1 MRNRQL
7 LQSLMIVSTFLF
19 PFSSQRRFQKISDMD
34 ASQSFKTVEDEAL
47 RHPIAY
53 QLLKVLSDEIGPR
66 LTGSPSDSRAQ
77 QWAIQEMRSIGLS
90 NVRGEEWQLERGWRR
105 GYTRVQLVIPFHL
118 DLAVASY
125 GWSGSAPTGGVEA
138 DVLLVD
144 STALEVEVREHSADW
159 AGKILLL
166 TPKDTKH
173 FDLFKNMSELPMF
186 LATAASAHAIA
197 VINGDTRPGMLL
209 PHTGP
214 IGLPFHRTDMIVLDM
229 ASEQRDLIARTL
241 QLGKAC
247 RMKIEVQNEFTPGAV
262 PSRNIVG
269 EIPGSDYPEQVVV
282 VGAHLDS
289 WDLGTG
295 AVDDGFGVAAVL
307 GSAEAI
313 LSAGVKPKRTIRFIL
328 FTGEEQ
334 GLLGSRAYLK
344 QHQAETNN
352 FVCAVVLDWGS
363 GPITRFPFAGHD
375 EVAAPLEEL
384 FRSSKTL
391 TSVTT
396 TPGYLTF
403 TDAYSF
409 TLAGIPGIAPLQD
422 SPNYTMVGHSGADT
436 LDKVNEPTL
445 NQDTAMLASV
455 AIWVA
460 DYPIRI
466 GSVWSPEQ
474 TSQMLQQQRK
484 SLQLLGLW
492 PF

>member
-1 MRNRQL
+1 MCNQQL
-7 LQSLMIVSTFLF
+7 FQCLMIVSAFLF
-19 PFSSQRRFQKISDMD
+19 PFGSQGQLQKISSTDV
-34 ASQSFKTVEDEAL
+34 SQSFKTVEDEAL
-47 RHPIAY
+47 KHPIAY
-53 QLLKVLSDEIGPR
+53 PLLKVLTDEIGPR
-66 LTGSPSDSRAQ
+66 LTGSPPDSRAQ
-77 QWAIQEMRSIGLS
+77 QWALKEMRSIGLS
-90 NVRGEEWQLERGWRR
+90 NVRSEEWQLERGWRR
-105 GYTRVQLVIPFHL
+105 GYARAQLVIPFHL

-125 GWSGSAPTGGVEA
+125 GWSGSTPNGGAEA
-138 DVLLVD
+138 DVVLAD
-144 STALEVEVREHSADW
+144 STALELEAQEHSANW
-159 AGKILLL
+159 QGKILLL
-166 TPKDTKH
+166 TPKDPKH
-173 FDLFKNMSELPMF
+173 FDLFKSMSDLPAF
-186 LATAASAHAIA
+186 LVAAASAHAIA
-197 VINGDTRPGMLL
+197 IINSDPRPGILL

-214 IGLPFHRTDMIVLDM
+214 IGLPFHRTDLVVLDM

-241 QLGKAC
+241 QLGKAG
-247 RMKIEVQNEFTPGAV
+247 RVKIDVQNEFTRGAV

-282 VGAHLDS
+282 LGAHLDS

-307 GSAEAI
+307 GSAKAI

-334 GLLGSRAYLK
+334 GLLGSHAYLK
-344 QHQAETNN
+344 QHQAEVRN

-363 GPITRFPFAGHD
+363 GPITRFPLAGHD
-375 EVAAPLEEL
+375 EFAAPMQEL
-384 FRSSKTL
+384 FRSSKAL
-391 TSVTT
+391 ASVTT
-396 TPGYLTF
+396 SPGYLTF

-422 SPNYTMVGHSGADT
+422 SPNYTMVGHSAADT
-436 LDKVNEPTL
+436 LDKVNESTL
-445 NQDTAMLASV
+445 NQDTAMMASM
-455 AIWVA
+455 AIWIA

-474 TSQMLQQQRK
+474 TSQSLQEQRR

>member
-1 MRNRQL
+1 MCNQQL
-7 LQSLMIVSTFLF
+7 FQCLMIVSTFLF
-19 PFSSQRRFQKISDMD
+19 PFSSQGQLQKISSTDV
-34 ASQSFKTVEDEAL
+34 SQSFKTVEDEAL
-47 RHPIAY
+47 KHPIAY
-53 QLLKVLSDEIGPR
+53 PLLKVLTDEIGPR
-66 LTGSPSDSRAQ
+66 LTGSPPDSRAQ
-77 QWAIQEMRSIGLS
+77 QWALKEMRSIGLS

-105 GYTRVQLVIPFHL
+105 GYARAQLVIPFHL

-125 GWSGSAPTGGVEA
+125 GWSGSTPNGGAEA
-138 DVLLVD
+138 DVVLVD
-144 STALEVEVREHSADW
+144 STALELEAQEHSANW
-159 AGKILLL
+159 PGKILLL
-166 TPKDTKH
+166 TPKDPKH
-173 FDLFKNMSELPMF
+173 FDLFKSMSDLPAF
-186 LATAASAHAIA
+186 LVAAASAHAIA
-197 VINGDTRPGMLL
+197 IINSDPRPGILL

-214 IGLPFHRTDMIVLDM
+214 IGLPFHRTDLVVLDM

-241 QLGKAC
+241 QLGKAG
-247 RMKIEVQNEFTPGAV
+247 RVKIDVQNEFTRGAV

-282 VGAHLDS
+282 LGAHLDS

-307 GSAEAI
+307 GSAKAI

-334 GLLGSRAYLK
+334 GLLGSHAYLK
-344 QHQAETNN
+344 QHQAEVRN

-363 GPITRFPFAGHD
+363 GPITKFPLAGHD
-375 EVAAPLEEL
+375 EFSAPMQEL
-384 FRSSKTL
+384 FRSSKAL
-391 TSVTT
+391 ASVTT
-396 TPGYLTF
+396 SPGYLTF

-422 SPNYTMVGHSGADT
+422 SPNYTMVGHSAADT
-436 LDKVNEPTL
+436 LDKVNESTL
-445 NQDTAMLASV
+445 NQDTAMMASM
-455 AIWVA
+455 AIWIS

-474 TSQMLQQQRK
+474 TSQSLQEQRR

>member
-1 MRNRQL
+1 MRDRQL
-7 LQSLMIVSTFLF
+7 LLSLMIVSTFLCS
-19 PFSSQRRFQKISDMD
+19 FSSHEQLQKIYGTD
-34 ASQSFKTVEDEAL
+34 ASHSHKTVEDEAL
-47 RHPIAY
+47 GHPIAY
-53 QLLKVLSDEIGPR
+53 PLLKVLSDEIGPR
-66 LTGSPSDSRAQ
+66 LSGSPSDSRAQ

-105 GYTRVQLVIPFHL
+105 GYARAQLVIPFHL

-125 GWSGSAPTGGVEA
+125 GWSGSTPNEGAEA
-138 DVLLVD
+138 DVVLVD
-144 STALEVEVREHSADW
+144 STALELEAHEHSADW

-166 TPKDTKH
+166 TPKDPKH
-173 FDLFKNMSELPMF
+173 FDLFKNMSELPAF
-186 LATAASAHAIA
+186 LAAAASAHAIA
-197 VINGDTRPGMLL
+197 IINGDPRPGMLL

-214 IGLPFHRTDMIVLDM
+214 IGLPFHRTDMVVLDM
-229 ASEQRDLIARTL
+229 ASEQRDLVARTL

-247 RMKIEVQNEFTPGAV
+247 RMKIDVQNEFTPGAV

-295 AVDDGFGVAAVL
+295 AVDDGFGVAAAL
-307 GSAEAI
+307 GSAKAI

-344 QHQAETNN
+344 QHQVETNN

-363 GPITRFPFAGHD
+363 GPITKLPLAGHN
-375 EVAAPLEEL
+375 EVAAPLQEL
-384 FRSSKTL
+384 FRSSKAL

-396 TPGYLTF
+396 SPGYLMF

-409 TLAGIPGIAPLQD
+409 TLACIPGIAPLQD
-422 SPNYTMVGHSGADT
+422 SSDYTTVGHSGADT
-436 LDKVNEPTL
+436 LDKVNESTL
-445 NQDTAMLASV
+445 NQDTAMLASI

-460 DYPIRI
+460 DYPVRI
-466 GSVWSPEQ
+466 GSVWSLEQ
-474 TSQMLQQQRK
+474 TSQMLQEQHK
-484 SLQLLGLW
+484 PLQLLGLW

>member
-1 MRNRQL
+1 MRNQQH
-7 LQSLMIVSTFLF
+7 LQCLMIVWTSFF
-19 PFSSQRRFQKISDMD
+19 PFSSRGQPQKPSSMD
-34 ASQSFKTVEDEAL
+34 VSRSFKTVEDEAL
-47 RHPIAY
+47 KHPIAY
-53 QLLKVLSDEIGPR
+53 PLLKVLTDEIGPR
-66 LTGSPSDSRAQ
+66 LTGSPSDLRAQ
-77 QWAIQEMRSIGLS
+77 HWALQEMRSIGLS

-105 GYTRVQLVIPFHL
+105 GYARAQLVIPFHL
-118 DLAVASY
+118 ELAVASY
-125 GWSGSAPTGGVEA
+125 GWSGSTPNGDAEA
-138 DVLLVD
+138 DVVLVD
-144 STALEVEVREHSADW
+144 STALEVEAHEHSANW

-166 TPKDTKH
+166 TPKDPKR
-173 FDLFKNMSELPMF
+173 FDSFKSMSELPAF
-186 LATAASAHAIA
+186 LAAAASAHAIA
-197 VINGDTRPGMLL
+197 IINGDPRPGILL
-209 PHTGP
+209 PHTEP
-214 IGLPFHRTDMIVLDM
+214 IGFPFHRTDLVVLDM
-229 ASEQRDLIARTL
+229 ASEQRDLILRTL
-241 QLGKAC
+241 QLGKAG
-247 RMKIEVQNEFTPGAV
+247 RMKIEVQNEFTSGAV

-307 GSAEAI
+307 GSAKVI

-334 GLLGSRAYLK
+334 GLLGSRAYLR
-344 QHQAETNN
+344 QHQAEVHN

-363 GPITRFPFAGHD
+363 GPITRLPFAGHD
-375 EVAAPLEEL
+375 EFAAPLQEL
-384 FRSSKTL
+384 FRSSKAL

-396 TPGYLTF
+396 SPGYLTF

-422 SPNYTMVGHSGADT
+422 SPNYIAVGHSGADT
-436 LDKVNEPTL
+436 LDKVNESTL
-445 NQDTAMLASV
+445 NQDTAMLASI

-460 DYPIRI
+460 DYPVRI

-474 TSQMLQQQRK
+474 TSQMLQEHRK

>member
-1 MRNRQL
+1 MCNQQL
-7 LQSLMIVSTFLF
+7 FQCLMIVSTFLF
-19 PFSSQRRFQKISDMD
+19 PFSSQGQLQKISSTDV
-34 ASQSFKTVEDEAL
+34 SQSFKTVEDEAL
-47 RHPIAY
+47 KHPIAY
-53 QLLKVLSDEIGPR
+53 PLLKVLTDEIGPR
-66 LTGSPSDSRAQ
+66 LTGSPPDSRAQ
-77 QWAIQEMRSIGLS
+77 QWALKQMRSIGLS

-105 GYTRVQLVIPFHL
+105 GYARAQLVIPFHL

-125 GWSGSAPTGGVEA
+125 GWSGSTRNGGAEA
-138 DVLLVD
+138 DVVLVD
-144 STALEVEVREHSADW
+144 SAALELEAREHSANW
-159 AGKILLL
+159 PGKILLL
-166 TPKDTKH
+166 TPKEPKH
-173 FDLFKNMSELPMF
+173 FDLFKSMSDLPAF
-186 LATAASAHAIA
+186 LAAAASAHAIA
-197 VINGDTRPGMLL
+197 IINGDPRPGILL

-214 IGLPFHRTDMIVLDM
+214 IGLPFHRTDLVVLDM

-241 QLGKAC
+241 QLGKAG
-247 RMKIEVQNEFTPGAV
+247 RVKIDVQNEFTRGAV

-307 GSAEAI
+307 GSAKAI

-334 GLLGSRAYLK
+334 GLLGSHAYLK
-344 QHQAETNN
+344 QHQAEARN

-363 GPITRFPFAGHD
+363 GPITRFPLAGHD
-375 EVAAPLEEL
+375 EFAAPMQEL
-384 FRSSKTL
+384 FRSSKAL
-391 TSVTT
+391 ASVTT
-396 TPGYLTF
+396 SPGYLTF

-422 SPNYTMVGHSGADT
+422 SPNYTMVGHSAADT
-436 LDKVNEPTL
+436 LDKVNESTL
-445 NQDTAMLASV
+445 NQDTAMMASM
-455 AIWVA
+455 AIWIA

-474 TSQMLQQQRK
+474 TSQSLQEQRR

>member
-1 MRNRQL
+1 MSTQQL
-7 LQSLMIVSTFLF
+7 LQCLIIVSTFLF
-19 PFSSQRRFQKISDMD
+19 PFSSQGQLQKISSRDV
-34 ASQSFKTVEDEAL
+34 SQSFKTVEDEAL
-47 RHPIAY
+47 NHPIAY
-53 QLLKVLSDEIGPR
+53 PLLKVLTDEIGPR
-66 LTGSPSDSRAQ
+66 LTGSPPDSRAQ
-77 QWAIQEMRSIGLS
+77 QWALKEMRSIGLS
-90 NVRGEEWQLERGWRR
+90 NVRGEAWQLERGWRR
-105 GYTRVQLVIPFHL
+105 GYARAQLVIPFHL

-125 GWSGSAPTGGVEA
+125 GWSGSTPNGGAEA
-138 DVLLVD
+138 DVVLVD
-144 STALEVEVREHSADW
+144 STALELEAQEHSANW
-159 AGKILLL
+159 PGKILLL
-166 TPKDTKH
+166 TPKDPKH
-173 FDLFKNMSELPMF
+173 FDLFKSMSDLPAF
-186 LATAASAHAIA
+186 LAAAASAHAIA
-197 VINGDTRPGMLL
+197 IINGDPRPGILL

-214 IGLPFHRTDMIVLDM
+214 IGLPFHRTDLVVLDM

-241 QLGKAC
+241 QLGKAS
-247 RMKIEVQNEFTPGAV
+247 RVKIDVQNEFTRGAV

-282 VGAHLDS
+282 LAAHLDS

-307 GSAEAI
+307 GSAKAI
-313 LSAGVKPKRTIRFIL
+313 LSAGIKPKRTIRFIL

-344 QHQAETNN
+344 QHQAEVRN

-363 GPITRFPFAGHD
+363 GPITGFPLAGHD
-375 EVAAPLEEL
+375 EFAAPMQEL
-384 FRSSKTL
+384 FRSSKAL
-391 TSVTT
+391 ASVTT
-396 TPGYLTF
+396 SPGYLTF

-422 SPNYTMVGHSGADT
+422 SPNYTMVGHSAADT
-436 LDKVNEPTL
+436 LDKVNESTL
-445 NQDTAMLASV
+445 NQDTAMMASM
-455 AIWVA
+455 AIWIA

-474 TSQMLQQQRK
+474 TSQSLQEQRR

>member
-1 MRNRQL
+1 MSTQQL
-7 LQSLMIVSTFLF
+7 LQCLIIVSTFLF
-19 PFSSQRRFQKISDMD
+19 PFSSQGQLQKISSRDV
-34 ASQSFKTVEDEAL
+34 SQSFKTVEDEAL
-47 RHPIAY
+47 NHPIAY
-53 QLLKVLSDEIGPR
+53 PLLKVLTDEIGPR
-66 LTGSPSDSRAQ
+66 LTGSPPDSRAQ
-77 QWAIQEMRSIGLS
+77 QWALKEMRSIGLS

-105 GYTRVQLVIPFHL
+105 GYARAQLVIPFHL

-125 GWSGSAPTGGVEA
+125 GWSGSTPNGGAEA
-138 DVLLVD
+138 DVVLVD
-144 STALEVEVREHSADW
+144 STALELEAQEHSATW
-159 AGKILLL
+159 PGKILLL
-166 TPKDTKH
+166 TPKDSKH
-173 FDLFKNMSELPMF
+173 FDLFKSMSDLPGF
-186 LATAASAHAIA
+186 LAVAASAHAIA
-197 VINGDTRPGMLL
+197 IINGDPRPGILL

-214 IGLPFHRTDMIVLDM
+214 IGLPFHRTDLVVLDM

-241 QLGKAC
+241 QLGKAS
-247 RMKIEVQNEFTPGAV
+247 RVKIDVQNEFTRGAV

-282 VGAHLDS
+282 LGAHLDS

-307 GSAEAI
+307 GSAKAI
-313 LSAGVKPKRTIRFIL
+313 LSAGIKPKRTIRFIL

-344 QHQAETNN
+344 QHQAEVRN

-363 GPITRFPFAGHD
+363 GPITRFPLAGHD
-375 EVAAPLEEL
+375 EFAAPMQEL
-384 FRSSKTL
+384 FRSSKAL
-391 TSVTT
+391 ASVTT
-396 TPGYLTF
+396 SPGYLTF

-422 SPNYTMVGHSGADT
+422 SPNYTMVGHSAADT
-436 LDKVNEPTL
+436 LDKVSESTL
-445 NQDTAMLASV
+445 NQDTAMMASM
-455 AIWVA
+455 AIWIA

-474 TSQMLQQQRK
+474 TSQSLQEQRR

>member
-1 MRNRQL
+1 MSTQQL
-7 LQSLMIVSTFLF
+7 LQCLIIVSTFLF
-19 PFSSQRRFQKISDMD
+19 PFSSQGQLQKISSRDI
-34 ASQSFKTVEDEAL
+34 SQSFKTVEDEAL
-47 RHPIAY
+47 NHPIAY
-53 QLLKVLSDEIGPR
+53 PLLKVLTDEIGPR
-66 LTGSPSDSRAQ
+66 LTGSPPDSRAQ
-77 QWAIQEMRSIGLS
+77 QWALKQMRSIGLS

-105 GYTRVQLVIPFHL
+105 GYARAQLVIPFHL

-125 GWSGSAPTGGVEA
+125 GWSGSTPNGGAEA
-138 DVLLVD
+138 DVVLVD
-144 STALEVEVREHSADW
+144 SAALELEAQEHSANW
-159 AGKILLL
+159 PGKILLL
-166 TPKDTKH
+166 TPKDPKQ
-173 FDLFKNMSELPMF
+173 FDLFKSMSDLPAF
-186 LATAASAHAIA
+186 LAAAASAHAIA
-197 VINGDTRPGMLL
+197 IINGDPRPGILL

-214 IGLPFHRTDMIVLDM
+214 IGLPFHRTDLVVLDM

-241 QLGKAC
+241 QLGKAS
-247 RMKIEVQNEFTPGAV
+247 RVKIDVQNEFTRGAV

-282 VGAHLDS
+282 LGAHLDS

-307 GSAEAI
+307 GSAKAI
-313 LSAGVKPKRTIRFIL
+313 LSAGIKPKRTIRFIL

-344 QHQAETNN
+344 QHQAEVRN

-363 GPITRFPFAGHD
+363 GPITRFPLAGHD
-375 EVAAPLEEL
+375 EFAAPMQEL
-384 FRSSKTL
+384 FRSSKAL
-391 TSVTT
+391 ASVTT
-396 TPGYLTF
+396 SPGYLTF

-422 SPNYTMVGHSGADT
+422 SPNYTMVGHSAADT
-436 LDKVNEPTL
+436 LDKVNESTL
-445 NQDTAMLASV
+445 NQDTAMMASM
-455 AIWVA
+455 AIWIA

-474 TSQMLQQQRK
+474 TSQSLQEQRR

>member
-1 MRNRQL
+1 MCNQQL
-7 LQSLMIVSTFLF
+7 FQCLMIVSTFLF
-19 PFSSQRRFQKISDMD
+19 PFGSQGQLQKISSTDV
-34 ASQSFKTVEDEAL
+34 SQSFKTVEDEAL
-47 RHPIAY
+47 KHPIAY
-53 QLLKVLSDEIGPR
+53 QLLKVLTDEIGPR
-66 LTGSPSDSRAQ
+66 LTGSPPDSRAQ
-77 QWAIQEMRSIGLS
+77 QWALKEMRSIGLS

-105 GYTRVQLVIPFHL
+105 GYARAQLVIPFHL

-125 GWSGSAPTGGVEA
+125 GWSGSTPNGGAEA
-138 DVLLVD
+138 DLVLVD
-144 STALEVEVREHSADW
+144 SAALELEAQEHSANW
-159 AGKILLL
+159 PGKILLL
-166 TPKDTKH
+166 TPKDPKH
-173 FDLFKNMSELPMF
+173 FDLFKSMADLPAF
-186 LATAASAHAIA
+186 LTAAASAHAIA
-197 VINGDTRPGMLL
+197 IINGDPRPGILL

-214 IGLPFHRTDMIVLDM
+214 IGLPFHRTDLVVLDM

-241 QLGKAC
+241 QLGKVG
-247 RMKIEVQNEFTPGAV
+247 RVKIDVQNEFTRGAV

-282 VGAHLDS
+282 LGAHLDS

-307 GSAEAI
+307 GSAKAI

-334 GLLGSRAYLK
+334 GLLGSHAYLK
-344 QHQAETNN
+344 QHQAEARN

-363 GPITRFPFAGHD
+363 GPITRFPLAGHD
-375 EVAAPLEEL
+375 EFAAPMQEL
-384 FRSSKTL
+384 FRSSKALASMT
-391 TSVTT
+391 TS
-396 TPGYLTF
+396 PGYLTF

-422 SPNYTMVGHSGADT
+422 SPNYTMVGHSAADT
-436 LDKVNEPTL
+436 LDKVNESTL
-445 NQDTAMLASV
+445 NQDTAMMASM
-455 AIWVA
+455 AIWIA

-474 TSQMLQQQRK
+474 TSQSLQEQRR

>member
-1 MRNRQL
+1 MRNQQL
-7 LQSLMIVSTFLF
+7 LQCLMIVSTFLF
-19 PFSSQRRFQKISDMD
+19 PFNSQGQLQKMPGLDD
-34 ASQSFKTVEDEAL
+34 SQSFKAVEDEAL
-47 RHPIAY
+47 KHPIAY
-53 QLLKVLSDEIGPR
+53 PLLKMLTDEIGPR

-77 QWAIQEMRSIGLS
+77 QWALQEMRSIGLS
-90 NVRGEEWQLERGWRR
+90 NVHGEEWQLERGWHR
-105 GYTRVQLVIPFHL
+105 GYARAQLVIPFHL

-125 GWSGSAPTGGVEA
+125 GWSGSTPSGGAEA
-138 DVLLVD
+138 DVVLVD
-144 STALEVEVREHSADW
+144 STALESEALEHSGSW

-166 TPKDTKH
+166 TPKDPEH
-173 FDLFKNMSELPMF
+173 FDLFKGMSELPAF
-186 LATAASAHAIA
+186 LAAADSARAIA
-197 VINGDTRPGMLL
+197 IINGDPRPGILL

-214 IGLPFHRTDMIVLDM
+214 IGLPFHRTNLVVLDM
-229 ASEQRDLIARTL
+229 ASEQRDLITRTL
-241 QLGKAC
+241 QLGKAG
-247 RMKIEVQNEFTPGAV
+247 RVKIEVQNEFTSGAV

-295 AVDDGFGVAAVL
+295 AADDGFGVAAVL
-307 GSAEAI
+307 GSAKAI

-344 QHQAETNN
+344 QHRGEAYN

-363 GPITRFPFAGHD
+363 GPITKLPFAGHD
-375 EVAAPLEEL
+375 EFAAPLQEL
-384 FRSSKTL
+384 FRLSKAL
-391 TSVTT
+391 ALVTT
-396 TPGYLTF
+396 SPGYLTF

-445 NQDTAMLASV
+445 NQDTAIMASI

-460 DYPIRI
+460 DYPVRI
-466 GSVWSPEQ
+466 GSVWSSEQ
-474 TSQMLQQQRK
+474 TSQSLREQRK